1 MVDVAQLVEHW
12 FVVPVVVGSSPIV
25 HPKKKKIMFGTKK
38 NNLEKKIKLSISST
52 ELMSDFK
59 SRLISQQSS
68 SDLKGFRKGKAPL
81 DVIEKYYGDQI
92 KQRLI
97 MDKMGD
103 IFYKKISEENIPVV
117 GQPSFAPESFEIDK
131 DIKFQVLYEIYP
143 EFSLSRMGSLSFKKP
158 VSKLNKEDIEKA
170 KDLILK
176 RYSKAEPIEKTSEN
190 GHLVKIDFEGFLDGE
205 KFEGGEAKDYSLEL
219 GAKTMIPGF
228 EEQIIGMKKDQLKNI
243 EVTFP
248 EDYQA
253 ENLKGKKVVFK
264 INMKEVSEMKL
275 PELNEEFFKNLNMDV
290 KTEGE
295 FHEKIKNQLQI
306 DLDSSLKTKTK
317 QRIFDAFETANQIDI
332 PKSMILA
339 EANNLRKN
347 SAQQMGLEIEKLQDD
362 QFPLETFKENA
373 LKRVR
378 LGVLI
383 NKLIEENDIKVDKDA
398 LKKEIEQ
405 KSKSFKDPD
414 QYVNWIYGNEDQ
426 LKNIESLVLED
437 KVAMYLE
444 EKSKSEL
451 EELSFEEV
459 VSMG

>member
-1 MVDVAQLVEHW
+1 
-12 FVVPVVVGSSPIV
+12 
-25 HPKKKKIMFGTKK
+25 MFGTKK

-52 ELMSDFK
+52 ELKSDFK
-59 SRLISQQSS
+59 SRLISQQSL

-103 IFYKKISEENIPVV
+103 LFYKKISDENIPVV

-131 DIKFQVLYEIYP
+131 DIKFQVSYEVYP

-158 VSKLNKEDIEKA
+158 ISKLNKEDIEKA

-176 RYSKAEPIEKTSEN
+176 RYSKAEPIEKMSEN

-228 EEQIIGMKKDQLKNI
+228 EEQIIGMKKDELKDI

-253 ENLKGKKVVFK
+253 ENLKGKKVLFK

-290 KTEGE
+290 ETESE

-332 PKSMILA
+332 PQSMILA

-347 SAQQMGLEIEKLQDD
+347 SVQQMGLEIEKLQDD

-383 NKLIEENDIKVDKDA
+383 NKLIEENDIKVDKDT

-437 KVAMYLE
+437 KVAVYLE
-444 EKSKSEL
+444 EKSKSVI

>member
-1 MVDVAQLVEHW
+1 
-12 FVVPVVVGSSPIV
+12 
-25 HPKKKKIMFGTKK
+25 MFGTKK
-38 NNLEKKIKLSISST
+38 NNLEKKIKLLISST
-52 ELMSDFK
+52 ELKSDFK

-103 IFYKKISEENIPVV
+103 LFYKKISEENIPVV
-117 GQPSFAPESFEIDK
+117 GQPSFVPESFEIDK
-131 DIKFQVLYEIYP
+131 DIKFQVLYEVYP

-158 VSKLNKEDIEKA
+158 ISKLNKEDIEKA

-190 GHLVKIDFEGFLDGE
+190 GDLVKIDFEGFLDGE

-228 EEQIIGMKKDQLKNI
+228 EEQIIGMKKDELKDI
-243 EVTFP
+243 EVIFP

-290 KTEGE
+290 KNESE

-332 PKSMILA
+332 PQSMILA

-383 NKLIEENDIKVDKDA
+383 NKLIEENDIKVDNDT

-437 KVAMYLE
+437 KVAKYLE
-444 EKSKSEL
+444 EKSKSEN

>member
-1 MVDVAQLVEHW
+1 
-12 FVVPVVVGSSPIV
+12 
-25 HPKKKKIMFGTKK
+25 MFGTKK

-52 ELMSDFK
+52 ELKSDFK

-103 IFYKKISEENIPVV
+103 LFYKKISEENIPVV

-228 EEQIIGMKKDQLKNI
+228 EEQIIGMKKDQLKDI

-290 KTEGE
+290 KTESE

-332 PKSMILA
+332 PQSMILA

-347 SAQQMGLEIEKLQDD
+347 SAQQMGLEIEKLQND

-383 NKLIEENDIKVDKDA
+383 NKLIEENDIKVDNDT

>member
-1 MVDVAQLVEHW
+1 
-12 FVVPVVVGSSPIV
+12 
-25 HPKKKKIMFGTKK
+25 MFGTKK

-52 ELMSDFK
+52 ELKSDFK

-103 IFYKKISEENIPVV
+103 LFYKKISEENIPVV

-131 DIKFQVLYEIYP
+131 DIKFQVLYEVYP

-158 VSKLNKEDIEKA
+158 ISKLNKEDIEKA

-190 GHLVKIDFEGFLDGE
+190 GDLVKIDFEGFLDGE

-228 EEQIIGMKKDQLKNI
+228 EEQIIGMKKDELKDI
-243 EVTFP
+243 EVIFP

-290 KTEGE
+290 KNESE

-332 PKSMILA
+332 PQSMILA

-383 NKLIEENDIKVDKDA
+383 NKLIEENDIKVDNDT

-437 KVAMYLE
+437 KVAKYLE
-444 EKSKSEL
+444 EKSKSEN

>member
-1 MVDVAQLVEHW
+1 
-12 FVVPVVVGSSPIV
+12 
-25 HPKKKKIMFGTKK
+25 MFGTKK

-52 ELMSDFK
+52 ELKSDFK
-59 SRLISQQSS
+59 SRLISQQSL

-103 IFYKKISEENIPVV
+103 LFYKKISEENIPVV

-228 EEQIIGMKKDQLKNI
+228 EEQIIGMKKDQLKDI

-290 KTEGE
+290 KTESE

-347 SAQQMGLEIEKLQDD
+347 SAQQVGLEIEKLQND

-383 NKLIEENDIKVDKDA
+383 NKLIEENDIKVDNDT

>member
-1 MVDVAQLVEHW
+1 
-12 FVVPVVVGSSPIV
+12 
-25 HPKKKKIMFGTKK
+25 MFGTKK

-52 ELMSDFK
+52 ELKRDFK
-59 SRLISQQSS
+59 SRLISQQSL

-103 IFYKKISEENIPVV
+103 LFYKKISEENIPVV

-158 VSKLNKEDIEKA
+158 ISKLNKEDIEKA

-176 RYSKAEPIEKTSEN
+176 RYSKAEPIEKMSEN

-228 EEQIIGMKKDQLKNI
+228 EEQIIGMKKDELKDI

-248 EDYQA
+248 DDYQA
-253 ENLKGKKVVFK
+253 ENLKGKKVLFK

-290 KTEGE
+290 KTESE
-295 FHEKIKNQLQI
+295 FHKKIKNQLEI

-332 PKSMILA
+332 PQSMILA

-347 SAQQMGLEIEKLQDD
+347 SVQQMGLEIEKLQDD

-383 NKLIEENDIKVDKDA
+383 NKLIEENDIKVDKDT

-444 EKSKSEL
+444 EKSKAEV